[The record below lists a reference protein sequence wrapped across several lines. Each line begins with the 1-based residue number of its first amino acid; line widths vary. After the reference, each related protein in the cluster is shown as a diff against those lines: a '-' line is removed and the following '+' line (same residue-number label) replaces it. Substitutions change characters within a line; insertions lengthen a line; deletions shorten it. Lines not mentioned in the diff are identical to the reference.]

1 MKYELTID
9 IARSPGD
16 VYAYLADPLHLREWQ
31 EDVQEVRDATGDPL
45 PAGATFTEVRTFLG
59 KRLEST
65 LEVTASDP
73 GKEFSLRTVTG
84 PIDVAVRH
92 LLEPT
97 AAGTR
102 LTLLG
107 EADPGRLF
115 GLGGPLL
122 RKAAERRARS
132 DFERLKRRLETAS

>member
-9 IARSPGD
+9 IARPPGD

-31 EDVQEVRDATGDPL
+31 QDVEEVRDATGEPL
-45 PAGATFTEVRTFLG
+45 AAGATFTEVRTFLG

-65 LEVTASDP
+65 LEVTASEA
-73 GKEFSLRTVTG
+73 GKEFSLRTLAG
-84 PIDVAVRH
+84 PVRVSIRH

-97 AAGTR
+97 TAGTR

-132 DFERLKRRLETAS
+132 DFERLKRRLETTS